1 MSARLKELHES
12 RRRAEGGFGVVG
24 DIEGD
29 EQVGKSHDPQTD
41 LSRLF
46 GHLLDLRKWEA
57 VAIYHVVE
65 KANGE

>member
-1 MSARLKELHES
+1 MPC
-12 RRRAEGGFGVVG
+12 EGGFGVVG

-29 EQVGKSHDPQTD
+29 EQVGEPHDPQTD

-46 GHLLDLRKWEA
+46 RHLLDLRKWEA
-57 VAIYHVVE
+57 VAIDHVVE